1 MAGVETDLKSYLELI
16 DSGDTEKLVRRLK
29 ELKYEDRIS
38 ILEKKMKW
46 GKYQEEETL
55 LTRLVSYINTDSYKQ
70 KKSDNNPVERILLD
84 VRPEDRLRLLRV
96 GGDWLNGTPLHVACG
111 RDDRETVEVIIS
123 SVDEV
128 QRSELLSTR
137 TGDGDRTVLHLAA
150 GWAGLDTCRFVFNCV
165 TPERI
170 IRLLMLGDR
179 YSETPLH
186 YAVWINKHPEVLCG
200 VDGVSCLSV
209 RDSIIRYFI
218 YKLITTQSYIHSL
231 VCVQISSTL

>member
-29 ELKYEDRIS
+29 KLKYEVRIS
-38 ILEKKMKW
+38 LLEKKMKW
-46 GKYQEEETL
+46 GEDQEVETL

-96 GGDWLNGTPLHVACG
+96 GGDWWNVTPLHVACR

-137 TGDGDRTVLHLAA
+137 AGSGRTVLHWAA
-150 GWAGLDTCRFVFNCV
+150 LAGLDTCRFVLNCV

-170 IRLLMLGDR
+170 IRLLMLGDEVMLEMEMLR
-179 YSETPLH
+179 DEFSFTPLH
-186 YAVWINKHPEVLCG
+186 AAVMYNYKHPEVCVELMEFL
-200 VDGVSCLSV
+200 VSQYETLS
-209 RDSIIRYFI
+209 SGILY
-218 YKLITTQSYIHSL
+218 TN
-231 VCVQISSTL
+231 